1 MTTPPNGWQ
10 PPDDEPRW
18 GRRAPTPPDGG
29 PNQPPAVPP
38 AVPPAAPPTQN
49 AWGQWSTPGA
59 WGAPPPAGPAGG
71 GYRPPPKPGL
81 VPLHPLRLGE
91 ILDGGF
97 QAIRHNPKLMIGAPA
112 IVMGVVLLLTGGLMA
127 IVLGWV
133 GTVPDADASSSAF
146 GTGFSVLSSA
156 GNLAISLVEACVAQI
171 VYGTLVLAVSRA
183 VLGEKKKFSD
193 IWPLLRPR
201 VWPLIGMSLLLL
213 AITLV
218 IFAVLLT
225 PAFILLG
232 TGHTVAAV
240 ITGIAGYLVG
250 LLAAF
255 YIGIRFAISACAL
268 VLERIGAVPALKR
281 SWQLTGKGF
290 WRFTGIYILA
300 SIIGATVTSLISTPI
315 ILVGTVIGAGAVFS
329 LKDHPLALVAVA
341 VVGGILAVVILAL
354 ASAIQ
359 YAYSGAV
366 IALLYI
372 DQRMRQ
378 EGLDVTLLAEAE
390 RLAARA
396 GP

>member
-10 PPDDEPRW
+10 PPGNEPRW
-18 GRRAPTPPDGG
+18 GQRAPAPA
-29 PNQPPAVPP
+29 PN
-38 AVPPAAPPTQN
+38 
-49 AWGQWSTPGA
+49 A
-59 WGAPPPAGPAGG
+59 WGAPPPGGNAGP

-112 IVMGVVLLLTGGLMA
+112 VVMGVVLLLTGGLLA
-127 IVLGWV
+127 LLLGWA
-133 GTVPDADASSSAF
+133 GTVPEADASSKAF
-146 GTGFSVLSSA
+146 GTGFSVISSA
-156 GNLAISLVEACVAQI
+156 GNSVIALVEACVGQI

-201 VWPLIGMSLLLL
+201 VWQLIGMSLLLL
-213 AITLV
+213 AITVV

-225 PAFILLG
+225 PTFVLLG
-232 TGHTVAAV
+232 TGHTVSAV
-240 ITGIAGYLVG
+240 VAGIAGYLIG
-250 LLAAF
+250 LLAAVF
-255 YIGIRFAISACAL
+255 VGIRFAISACAL
-268 VLERIGAVPALKR
+268 VLERIGAVAALKR
-281 SWQLTGKGF
+281 SWQLTGTGF
-290 WRFTGIYILA
+290 WRFTGIYLLA
-300 SIIGATVTSLISTPI
+300 SIIGGMVTSLISTPI
-315 ILVGTVIGAGAVFS
+315 IVVGTVLGAAAAFS
-329 LKDHPLALVAVA
+329 LDDHPLALVTVA
-341 VVGGILAVVILAL
+341 VVGGILAVVVLAL
-354 ASAIQ
+354 ASAVQ
-359 YAYSGAV
+359 YAYTGAV

-396 GP
+396 AP